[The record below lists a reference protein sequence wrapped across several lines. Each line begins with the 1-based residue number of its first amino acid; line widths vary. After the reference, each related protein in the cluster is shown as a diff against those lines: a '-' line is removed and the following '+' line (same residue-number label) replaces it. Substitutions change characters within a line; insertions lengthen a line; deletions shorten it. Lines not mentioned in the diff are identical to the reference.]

1 MSFAPLNDSR
11 LFSFLY
17 EIDRDVAETERAKP
31 CSSCGAALH
40 AANYMRK
47 PRGGPEGL
55 PADFSLRF
63 SNCCSREGC
72 RHRAMP
78 ASVRFLGAKVYLG
91 VVVTLVAAMRQGPT
105 PTAVRRLESI
115 FSASRRTLK
124 RWQEWWREIF
134 PATRFWKAARARF
147 MPLIEEGQLPGSL
160 VERFRAKTIER
171 LANLMRFLAPLTFGQ
186 GF

>member
-1 MSFAPLNDSR
+1 
-11 LFSFLY
+11 
-17 EIDRDVAETERAKP
+17 
-31 CSSCGAALH
+31 
-40 AANYMRK
+40 
-47 PRGGPEGL
+47 
-55 PADFSLRF
+55 
-63 SNCCSREGC
+63 
-72 RHRAMP
+72 MP

-105 PTAVRRLESI
+105 PTAVRRLEAI
-115 FSASRRTLK
+115 FGASRRTLK

-160 VERFRAKTIER
+160 IERFRANGVER
-171 LANLMRFLAPLTFGQ
+171 LVDLMRFLTQLTLGQ